1 MEDGDTESYQD
12 SVVIQDSVF
21 LSRKMGSIN
30 GYFGRYII
38 KPIINVNLTSSP
50 DVSGR
55 IDMTSK

>member
-21 LSRKMGSIN
+21 CLGKWVVSMVI
-30 GYFGRYII
+30 FGRYII
-38 KPIINVNLTSSP
+38 KPIINVHLTSSP
-50 DVSGR
+50 DVNGS